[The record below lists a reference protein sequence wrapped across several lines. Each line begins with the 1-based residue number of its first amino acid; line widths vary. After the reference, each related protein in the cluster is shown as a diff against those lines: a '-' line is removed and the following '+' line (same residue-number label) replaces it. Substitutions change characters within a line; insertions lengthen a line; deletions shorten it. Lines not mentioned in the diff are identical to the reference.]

1 MRWLTLLL
9 AIVSVGIAGGPPKQP
24 PRAPKLIDVERIWG
38 QAPHNASPDLILFRG
53 RWYCALR
60 ETEAEGGSDG
70 VLRIL
75 TSGDGE
81 RWVSAA
87 RITSPAGDLRG
98 PKLSISADGRL
109 MLNAGSNYPRT
120 QSLAW
125 FSRDGRVW
133 SEAAAVGEPN
143 VWLWRATWQRGR
155 AFGIGYSATG
165 RQFARLY
172 MSRDGLHYAAL
183 GDDLF
188 GKGLASE
195 GSLLFLEDDTALCL
209 LRRDEKGASSLL
221 GSARPPYR
229 LWSWKD
235 LGLRLS
241 GANLMQLAD
250 GRIVAAGSLDSG
262 DGRMVLCWL
271 DPQAGKLK
279 EFLAL
284 PSGGDTG
291 GPGLVFEDGLL
302 WVSYHSSHQGKTGIY
317 LAKVDLGG

>member
-1 MRWLTLLL
+1 MRWLTLLP
-9 AIVSVGIAGGPPKQP
+9 AIVTVGIAGGPPKPP
-24 PRAPKLIDVERIWG
+24 PRAPKLVDVERIWG
-38 QAPHNASPDLILFRG
+38 QAPHNASPDLIRFRG

-60 ETEAEGGSDG
+60 EAEAERGSDG
-70 VLRIL
+70 ALRIL

-81 RWVSAA
+81 RWASVA
-87 RITSPAGDLRG
+87 RIASPPGDLRG
-98 PKLSISADGRL
+98 PKFSIAADGRL
-109 MLNAGSNYPRT
+109 MLNAGSNFPRT

-125 FSRDGRVW
+125 FTRDGRTW
-133 SEAAAVGEPN
+133 SEAAEVGEPN
-143 VWLWRATWQRGR
+143 VWLWRVTWQRGR

-172 MSRDGLHYAAL
+172 ISRDGLRYDAL

-229 LWSWKD
+229 LWNWKD
-235 LGLRLS
+235 LGLRLG

-271 DPQAGKLK
+271 DPQAGTLK
-279 EFLAL
+279 QFLAL

-291 GPGLVFEDGLL
+291 GPGLAFEDGLL
-302 WVSYHSSHQGKTGIY
+302 WVGYHSSHEGKTGIY
-317 LAKVDLGG
+317 MAKVDLGG

>member
-1 MRWLTLLL
+1 
-9 AIVSVGIAGGPPKQP
+9 
-24 PRAPKLIDVERIWG
+24 
-38 QAPHNASPDLILFRG
+38 
-53 RWYCALR
+53 
-60 ETEAEGGSDG
+60 
-70 VLRIL
+70 
-75 TSGDGE
+75 
-81 RWVSAA
+81 
-87 RITSPAGDLRG
+87 
-98 PKLSISADGRL
+98 
-109 MLNAGSNYPRT
+109 MLNAGSNFPRT

-125 FSRDGRVW
+125 FSHDGRVW
-133 SEAAAVGEPN
+133 SEAAEVGEPN
-143 VWLWRATWQRGR
+143 VWLWRVTWQRGR

-172 MSRDGLHYAAL
+172 ISHDGLHYAAL

-229 LWSWKD
+229 LWNWKD
-235 LGLRLS
+235 LGLRLG

-250 GRIVAAGSLDSG
+250 GRMVAAGSLDSG

-271 DPQAGKLK
+271 DPQAGTLK
-279 EFLAL
+279 QFLAL

>member
-1 MRWLTLLL
+1 
-9 AIVSVGIAGGPPKQP
+9 
-24 PRAPKLIDVERIWG
+24 
-38 QAPHNASPDLILFRG
+38 
-53 RWYCALR
+53 
-60 ETEAEGGSDG
+60 
-70 VLRIL
+70 
-75 TSGDGE
+75 
-81 RWVSAA
+81 
-87 RITSPAGDLRG
+87 
-98 PKLSISADGRL
+98 